1 MRLRPLIAA
10 VAVVACI
17 VACAEKAN
25 EPPGSVDAAAG
36 LARIKGARAE
46 LLKVWDAL
54 DVQRDEL
61 ASLDEKQRLTQAET
75 ARKAELP
82 TLIKSAEAQ
91 FESAYGA
98 DQSALADFLN
108 EALNSRPNAESTLEA
123 LRLYLDSA
131 LRNARDFIDRSG
143 DYRRAIE
150 LLETARS
157 YYEAVGAGVPT
168 DLSAARAVARGN
180 TILSN
185 EGSAPRKESMKP
197 RDVKALIGVPFY
209 ANVRHSEVGGKRV
222 ASWLYSRED
231 NEIAALYFDDRG
243 SLYAW
248 KWDAKRGE

>member
-1 MRLRPLIAA
+1 MRPRPLVAA

-17 VACAEKAN
+17 VACAEKPK
-25 EPPGSVDAAAG
+25 EPPGSAGADAS
-36 LARIKGARAE
+36 LSRIKVARAE
-46 LLKVWDAL
+46 LLKVWDSL
-54 DVQRDEL
+54 DVMRVEL
-61 ASLDEKQRLTQAET
+61 AALEDAQRLTPAQT
-75 ARKAELP
+75 ARKADLS
-82 TLIKSAEAQ
+82 TQVKGAEAQ

-108 EALNSRPNAESTLEA
+108 EALNSRPGADSTLAA

-131 LRNARDFIDRSG
+131 LRNARDFIAHSG

-157 YYEAVGAGVPT
+157 YYEAVGAGVPA
-168 DLSAARAVARGN
+168 DLSAALASARDFRFVTRAHFDQ
-180 TILSN
+180 L
-185 EGSAPRKESMKP
+185 RKGMTA
-197 RDVKALIGVPFY
+197 RDVKALVGVPFY

-231 NEIAALYFDDRG
+231 GEIAALYFDDRG